1 MSDCAV
7 DWVRSKMPR
16 SSSVVPRVTLQTS
29 AAASRTSQKQ
39 ASRLSSARDSPK
51 VALDQPS
58 AALSTKNNELEVPD
72 SQPPA
77 SQGIP

>member
-1 MSDCAV
+1 
-7 DWVRSKMPR
+7 MPR

-39 ASRLSSARDSPK
+39 APRLSSARDSPK

-58 AALSTKNNELEVPD
+58 AALSTKNNDLDEVPD